1 MKGGA
6 KGMVSSPNPRLS
18 MVAAAAAKENA
29 ASHISFT
36 RAKAKGLEMYQAQQT
51 QEPNKSKEDSL

>member
-18 MVAAAAAKENA
+18 MVAAAAKENA
-29 ASHISFT
+29 ASHISFP